1 MSREISE
8 AQNGGDARFMPPPAI
23 AFEAQPGDVEI
34 ARQQRRQQQNDGD
47 TTVPD
52 VEIAGA
58 GKSTAELERD
68 AINSLYE
75 DFPSPEQINDILQGL
90 FRNPNIRYGG
100 GYGVYPGSDG
110 GVVNQ
115 AQAPGKAPE
124 QNQAQTQNQD
134 QARDHAPNQD
144 SSGPNPDASGPDTTA
159 ASRNKRGPVSGAG
172 RAAGRAIG
180 NAAPKAADSE
190 IDYVR
195 SRFLKLDADHDDYI
209 TGKEVDRYLKDN
221 KDLSQPERQ
230 ALESFKRNIGKLEE
244 LSNDE
249 WLDENSGVTRA
260 DLNEAETRMKAL
272 ELAEKDF
279 DKIDKDGDGF
289 LSKDELAAYKQAPA
303 YLKDSVSDLEERSND
318 EWLDE
323 NDGITRKDITEAR
336 KDFGISS
343 FNTHAGTP
351 NSPAL
356 PGAEPY
362 RAPARV
368 RDGRVSRED
377 FADEATKMFDALD
390 TDKNGYLNEK
400 ELAFAVEGDRYNG
413 KQAQVVAALYRAQ
426 HGLEEL
432 SNDEWFDENDGV
444 SRKDL
449 AEFNKLQESD
459 TRDRQKPL
467 EARTW
472 LESGD
477 CFKNLDSDGDEFLSK
492 NEINKALEADN
503 LSETD
508 RTNLEFL
515 RDNYSKLEDGHDD
528 EFGWENDG
536 ITMEDLDYYG
546 DDTVARVSSA
556 LFRTWEAQSGGSR
569 ELYGGKSD
577 SLDAIKPDAVKQ
589 GMIGDCYFEAAV
601 ASLAAT
607 NPQAIADMIE
617 DNGDGTFTVTFPGA
631 ADEPI
636 TVDRP
641 TEAEMGLFNQ
651 GGSNGVW
658 ANVLEKAYGKY
669 RQSSIFRRSIMNP
682 SGGDTISEGSDGGE
696 LLLGNAMTLLTGK
709 GKDFDLVFFA
719 SDASLK
725 EKLTAAL
732 CGDEK
737 RPVMAGINGN
747 FFDDETEDG
756 FPNAH
761 AYSVIGYDPEGPDGG
776 TLTIR
781 NPWGGGVDSPRG
793 TTSVSLKEFRQN
805 FSEIVFSE

>member
-1 MSREISE
+1 
-8 AQNGGDARFMPPPAI
+8 MPPPDI
-23 AFEAQPGDVEI
+23 AFTVQPGDVDI
-34 ARQQRRQQQNDGD
+34 ARQQRRQQQNDAD
-47 TTVPD
+47 TPVPK
-52 VEIAGA
+52 VEIGA
-58 GKSTAELERD
+58 GKSKAELERD

-75 DFPSPEQINDILQGL
+75 DFPSPEQINNILQGF

-100 GYGVYPGSDG
+100 GFGVYPGSNGDG
-110 GVVNQ
+110 VNQ

-124 QNQAQTQNQD
+124 QNQVPEQNQALTQNQD
-134 QARDHAPNQD
+134 QARDRAPDQD
-144 SSGPNPDASGPDTTA
+144 SSGPNPDGSGPNPDGSGPDTTA
-159 ASRNKRGPVSGAG
+159 PSRNKRGPVSGVG
-172 RAAGRAIG
+172 RAVGTG
-180 NAAPKAADSE
+180 AAPKEADSE

-209 TGKEVDRYLKDN
+209 TGREVDQYLKDN
-221 KDLSQPERQ
+221 KDLSEPERQ
-230 ALESFKRNIGKLEE
+230 ALETFKSNISKLEE
-244 LSNDE
+244 LHNDE
-249 WLDENSGVTRA
+249 WFDENSGVTRA

-318 EWLDE
+318 EWVDE

-343 FNTHAGTP
+343 FHTHAGTP
-351 NSPAL
+351 KAPAL

-362 RAPARV
+362 KAPARV
-368 RDGRVSRED
+368 RDGRVSKED

-400 ELAFAVEGDRYNG
+400 ELAAAVEGDQYNG
-413 KQAQVVAALYRAQ
+413 KQAQVVAALYRSQ

-444 SRKDL
+444 TRKDL
-449 AEFNKLQESD
+449 AEFKKLQETD
-459 TRDRQKPL
+459 TRDREGPL
-467 EARTW
+467 RVRAW
-472 LESGD
+472 LESD
-477 CFKNLDSDGDEFLSK
+477 DRFKNLDSDGDEFLSK
-492 NEINKALEADN
+492 NEINKALEADD

-515 RDNYSKLEDGHDD
+515 RDSYSKLEDGHDD

-536 ITMEDLDYYG
+536 ITLEDLDYYG
-546 DDTVARVSSA
+546 DNTVAKVSSA

-569 ELYGGKSD
+569 ELYGGKSNP
-577 SLDAIKPDAVKQ
+577 LDAIKPDAVKQ

-601 ASLAAT
+601 ASMAAT
-607 NPQAIADMIE
+607 NPRAIADMIK

-631 ADEPI
+631 TDEPI

-682 SGGDTISEGSDGGE
+682 FGGDTISEGSDGGE

-737 RPVMAGINGN
+737 RPVMAGINGSI
-747 FFDDETEDG
+747 FDDETEDG

-793 TTSVSLKEFRQN
+793 TTRVSLKEFREN